1 MMMMMRPPRSRSS
14 SPRDASETFLKQ
26 NGWLFP
32 WVLFASGCLF
42 GHIHGRYYAAS
53 ENWSTSPSL
62 SVSSLCH
69 PQDEEGWKSIQ
80 VFYGQKDFLTENIPS
95 NQTWYSQGSQ
105 DELIVAL
112 FQNKRNGYFID
123 LAANDAVYL
132 SNTLALERFYGWNGL
147 CVEPNPI
154 YWHNLTFRECQVI
167 GAVVGQ
173 NRMEQVYFR
182 FEAGDHGGIAGE
194 GFNNGKR
201 WQRSSQ
207 LKYTVTLLEIL
218 ERTHAPIQ
226 IDYLSL
232 DVEGAE
238 SFIMMNFPLDRY
250 KIKVITAE
258 RLKGPIRAYLKQHGY
273 EFIQRLTRWGD
284 SLWVHESIK
293 SSLDMTALDRFN
305 FPLG

>member
-1 MMMMMRPPRSRSS
+1 MRLPRSRSS
-14 SPRDASETFLKQ
+14 SPRNASESFLKQ
-26 NGWLFP
+26 NGWFFP
-32 WVLFASGCLF
+32 WILFASGCLF
-42 GHIHGRYYAAS
+42 GHIHGRYYAATS
-53 ENWSTSPSL
+53 EPWTSSLTASL
-62 SVSSLCH
+62 SSFCSPA
-69 PQDEEGWKSIQ
+69 PQDRDGWKSIQ
-80 VFYGQKDFLTENIPS
+80 VFYGQKDFLIRDIPS

-105 DELIVAL
+105 DELIMAL
-112 FQNKRNGYFID
+112 FQGKRNGYFID
-123 LAANDAVYL
+123 LAANDAVML
-132 SNTLALERFYGWNGL
+132 SNTLALERFYDWNGL
-147 CVEPNPI
+147 CIEPNPV
-154 YWHNLTFRECQVI
+154 YWHNLTFRDCQVV

-173 NRMEQVYFR
+173 TRMEAVYFR

-218 ERTHAPIQ
+218 ERVNAPLQ

-238 SFIMMNFPLDRY
+238 AFIMMNFPLDRY

-273 EFIQRLTRWGD
+273 EFIQKLTRWGD

-293 SSLDMTALDRFN
+293 NSLDMTALDRFH